1 MESSFRP
8 TRPRGFPVWVAIMVL
23 WGMVLLPTMLRA
35 ECGAETGVTN
45 AAAVFTLH
53 LPTTCTDAEREARAV
68 SAQELQRALA
78 AGKGL
83 DLSGVVIQGDL
94 VLDELPAQKIRA
106 LGDLTPEDRQV
117 LEGLTDDE
125 VHVIRGPFV
134 IKQSRVKGR
143 IVNRLK
149 SGFLLITGPV
159 VLAQTDFA
167 GFVDLSRTV
176 FLGLVDGS
184 NATFHQESY
193 FVQDRFTQGAMF
205 SHTHFGPHAR
215 FHRSMFSGPAIFR
228 GASFQGLTEFL
239 EVVFEQDANF
249 SGAVFR
255 LGTGFSG
262 AHCHAKCD
270 FSSSQFDREAFFL
283 FAIFDRRAT
292 FASAQ
297 FGSQTDFSDAAFK
310 QADDLDQA
318 TFGRAPLLT
327 RTARVSTAVPGRATA
342 ASAPFS
348 QAVTIFLFVMALGL
362 LGYIIRAK

>member
-1 MESSFRP
+1 MESSPRSSRP
-8 TRPRGFPVWVAIMVL
+8 CGFPIWAAMAVV
-23 WGMVLLPTMLRA
+23 WGMVLLPGMLRA
-35 ECGAETGVTN
+35 ECTEETGAKS

-53 LPTTCTDAEREARAV
+53 LPNTCTEAEREARAV
-68 SAQELQRALA
+68 SAQELLRALV

-83 DLSGVVIQGDL
+83 DLSGVVIHGDL
-94 VLDELPAQKIRA
+94 VLDELPTQRVHEVS
-106 LGDLTPEDRQV
+106 DLAPEDRRV
-117 LEGLTDDE
+117 LEGLNDEE

-159 VLAQTDFA
+159 VLAHTDFA

-184 NATFHQESY
+184 KATFRQESY

-205 SHTHFGPHAR
+205 SDTHFGPHAR

-228 GASFQGLTEFL
+228 GATFQGLTEFL

-249 SGAVFR
+249 SRAAFH

-262 AHCHAKCD
+262 AHCRAKCD

-283 FAIFDRRAT
+283 FAIFDRTAT
-292 FASAQ
+292 FASAR
-297 FGSQTDFSDAAFK
+297 FGAQADFSDAVFK
-310 QADDLDQA
+310 QADDLAQA
-318 TFGRAPLLT
+318 TFARAPLLT
-327 RTARVSTAVPGRATA
+327 RTARVSTTVPGPTVS

-348 QAVTIFLFVMALGL
+348 QAVTIVLFVMALGL
-362 LGYIIRAK
+362 LVYIIRAK

>member
-1 MESSFRP
+1 
-8 TRPRGFPVWVAIMVL
+8 
-23 WGMVLLPTMLRA
+23 MVLLPVALRA
-35 ECGAETGVTN
+35 ECAAETGVKS
-45 AAAVFTLH
+45 AVAVFTLH
-53 LPTTCTDAEREARAV
+53 LPNTCTEAEREARAV
-68 SAQELQRALA
+68 SAQELLRALA

-94 VLDELPAQKIRA
+94 VLDELPAQKA
-106 LGDLTPEDRQV
+106 SAVGDLAPEDRRV
-117 LEGLTDDE
+117 LEGLNDEE

-159 VLAQTDFA
+159 VLAHTDFA

-184 NATFHQESY
+184 NSTFHQESY

-205 SHTHFGPHAR
+205 SDTHFGPHAR
-215 FHRSMFSGPAIFR
+215 FHRSVFAGPAIFR
-228 GASFQGLTEFL
+228 GATFQGLTEFL

-249 SGAVFR
+249 SRAAFH

-262 AHCHAKCD
+262 AHCRAKCD

-283 FAIFDRRAT
+283 FAIFDRPAT
-292 FASAQ
+292 FASAR
-297 FGSQTDFSDAAFK
+297 FGSQADFSDAAFK
-310 QADDLDQA
+310 QADDLAQA
-318 TFGRAPLLT
+318 TFARTPQLT
-327 RTARVSTAVPGRATA
+327 RTARVSTTVPGPTA
-342 ASAPFS
+342 STSAPFS
-348 QAVTIFLFVMALGL
+348 QAVTIILFVMALGL
-362 LGYIIRAK
+362 LDYIIRAK

>member
-1 MESSFRP
+1 MNSSNRP
-8 TRPRGFPVWVAIMVL
+8 AGSCRFPIWAAIAVL
-23 WGMVLLPTMLRA
+23 CGLLLLPGMLRA
-35 ECGAETGVTN
+35 ECAAETSVKN

-53 LPTTCTDAEREARAV
+53 LPNTCTEAEREARAV
-68 SAQELQRALA
+68 SAQELLRALA

-94 VLDELPAQKIRA
+94 VLDQLPAEKVRA
-106 LGDLTPEDRQV
+106 VGDLAPEDRRV
-117 LEGLTDDE
+117 LEGMNDEE

-159 VLAQTDFA
+159 VLAHTDFA

-205 SHTHFGPHAR
+205 SDTHFGPHAR

-228 GASFQGLTEFL
+228 GATFQGLTEFL

-249 SGAVFR
+249 SRAAFH

-262 AHCHAKCD
+262 AHCRGKCD

-283 FAIFDRRAT
+283 FSIFDRPAT
-292 FASAQ
+292 FASAR
-297 FGSQTDFSDAAFK
+297 FGSQADFSDAAFK
-310 QADDLDQA
+310 QADDLAQA
-318 TFGRAPLLT
+318 TFAHTPLLT
-327 RTARVSTAVPGRATA
+327 RTARVSITVPGPTGS

-348 QAVTIFLFVMALGL
+348 QAVTIVLFVTALGL
-362 LGYIIRAK
+362 LVYIIRAK